1 MERARIA
8 DQLRRSVHG
17 EAWHGPSVME
27 LLDGVN
33 SQQAAARPIPG
44 AHSIWEIVLHITE
57 WADVGRRRAT
67 GEKVQPTP
75 EEDWPEVG
83 DTSEGAWRKAVEA
96 LVQSQTSLGELIGTL
111 SDEQLDATV
120 PGKDY
125 SIYFQLHGV
134 VQHNLYHAGQIALL
148 KKM

>member
-1 MERARIA
+1 
-8 DQLRRSVHG
+8 
-17 EAWHGPSVME
+17 ME

-33 SQQAAARPIPG
+33 SQQAAARPIAG
-44 AHSIWEIVLHITE
+44 AHSIWEIVLHITV
-57 WADVGRRRAT
+57 WADVGSRRAR

-75 EEDWPEVG
+75 EQDWPELG
-83 DTSEGAWRKAVEA
+83 DTSETAWRKALEA

-148 KKM
+148 KKV